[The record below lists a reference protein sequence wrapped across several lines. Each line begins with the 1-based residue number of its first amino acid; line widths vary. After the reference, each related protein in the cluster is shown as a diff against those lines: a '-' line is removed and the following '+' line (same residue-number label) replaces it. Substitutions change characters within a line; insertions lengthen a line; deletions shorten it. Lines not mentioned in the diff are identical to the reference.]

1 MESFVS
7 KCNDTEL
14 PDPRFITS
22 DPLQTVQTDL
32 GRCGVAHVDVSLD
45 GEGEGQPV
53 GRRVEYLGINN
64 EN

>member
-7 KCNDTEL
+7 KWIDEL

-22 DPLQTVQTDL
+22 HPMQTVQTDL

-64 EN
+64 EH